1 MQGRRGGMGGE
12 GSDLHQREAEL
23 IEELAQLHVQMR
35 QAGLEVPG
43 GPIEAVAIEPLLT
56 REIEIERVR
65 ADELRHRLKN
75 TLAVVLAIANST
87 FRSSKRLDD
96 PLAIFN
102 ARLRALGH
110 AHEVLF
116 ESDWT
121 SASLPSVIKGVIG
134 PYRVRTKGPDVDL
147 NGRQ

>member
-87 FRSSKRLDD
+87 FRSSKRPDD
-96 PLAIFN
+96 PLPFST
-102 ARLRALGH
+102 RVSEPLVMPTR
-110 AHEVLF
+110 
-116 ESDWT
+116 S
-121 SASLPSVIKGVIG
+121 SLNRIG
-134 PYRVRTKGPDVDL
+134 P
-147 NGRQ
+147 